1 MSHSSRR
8 QYRLQTRN
16 NALDTKK
23 YYSSRKKK
31 IISIQMTRNNSSIY
45 SMGGFSL
52 FPLIVYFFLIYS
64 ACNEFL

>member
-8 QYRLQTRN
+8 QYRLQTRD

-31 IISIQMTRNNSSIY
+31 IISIQKSIDKHRD
-45 SMGGFSL
+45 
-52 FPLIVYFFLIYS
+52 VIYLV
-64 ACNEFL
+64 NYLY

>member
-8 QYRLQTRN
+8 QYRLQTRD

-31 IISIQMTRNNSSIY
+31 IVSIQMTRNNSSRY
-45 SMGGFSL
+45 SEYIVGRSGFR
-52 FPLIVYFFLIYS
+52 
-64 ACNEFL
+64 